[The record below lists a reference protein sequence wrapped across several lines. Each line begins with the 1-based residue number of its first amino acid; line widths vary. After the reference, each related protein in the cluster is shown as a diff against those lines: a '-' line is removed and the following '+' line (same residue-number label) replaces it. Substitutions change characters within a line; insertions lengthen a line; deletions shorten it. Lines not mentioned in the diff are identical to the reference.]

1 LRQRSLPLGL
11 VLAGLVVVGCSGA
24 AGPNESAD
32 ASPQASA
39 DAGLGSGDLTVYSG
53 RSENLV
59 GPIVEQFEA
68 ATGIDVDVRYAGTSE
83 LAVTILEEGDAS
95 PADVFFAQDGGALG
109 AVADEGR
116 LTALP
121 AEILDRVPPEFRS
134 PDDEW
139 VGISGR
145 ARVLAY
151 DSGAL
156 DPADLPASVHDLTDP
171 VWAGRVGWAPT
182 NASNQSF
189 VTALRVLEGE
199 DAAREW
205 LEGMLANEPR
215 TYDGND
221 AILAAIAAGEI
232 EVGLVNHYY
241 ALRQQDEQGAA
252 YPVVNHF
259 FAGGDP
265 GALIN
270 VAGAGV
276 LTTAP
281 NPAAAEAFIAYLLS
295 EDGQAYFAGETFEY
309 PLVEG
314 VDSDAAVVPL
324 ADIEAPDVDLSDL
337 ASLEETLTLLQET
350 GVL

>member
-1 LRQRSLPLGL
+1 
-11 VLAGLVVVGCSGA
+11 
-24 AGPNESAD
+24 
-32 ASPQASA
+32 
-39 DAGLGSGDLTVYSG
+39 
-53 RSENLV
+53 
-59 GPIVEQFEA
+59 
-68 ATGIDVDVRYAGTSE
+68 
-83 LAVTILEEGDAS
+83 
-95 PADVFFAQDGGALG
+95 
-109 AVADEGR
+109 
-116 LTALP
+116 
-121 AEILDRVPPEFRS
+121 
-134 PDDEW
+134 
-139 VGISGR
+139 
-145 ARVLAY
+145 
-151 DSGAL
+151 
-156 DPADLPASVHDLTDP
+156 
-171 VWAGRVGWAPT
+171 
-182 NASNQSF
+182 
-189 VTALRVLEGE
+189 
-199 DAAREW
+199 
-205 LEGMLANEPR
+205 MLANEPR

-241 ALRQQDEQGAA
+241 ALRQQDEQGAE
-252 YPVVNHF
+252 YPVANHF

-281 NPAAAEAFIAYLLS
+281 NPAAAEAFITYLLS

-337 ASLEETLTLLQET
+337 ASLAETLTLLQET

>member
-171 VWAGRVGWAPT
+171 VWAGRVGWAV
-182 NASNQSF
+182 AS
-189 VTALRVLEGE
+189 
-199 DAAREW
+199 W
-205 LEGMLANEPR
+205 HP
-215 TYDGND
+215 
-221 AILAAIAAGEI
+221 
-232 EVGLVNHYY
+232 
-241 ALRQQDEQGAA
+241 
-252 YPVVNHF
+252 
-259 FAGGDP
+259 
-265 GALIN
+265 
-270 VAGAGV
+270 
-276 LTTAP
+276 
-281 NPAAAEAFIAYLLS
+281 
-295 EDGQAYFAGETFEY
+295 
-309 PLVEG
+309 
-314 VDSDAAVVPL
+314 
-324 ADIEAPDVDLSDL
+324 
-337 ASLEETLTLLQET
+337 
-350 GVL
+350 